1 MGGVGTSM
9 DPRLRGDDVLP
20 GRPGV
25 PLWSASSR
33 LPVGIPLL
41 VIPDRNDPPRRN
53 VIPAKAGIH
62 PIIYREFDTAMKK
75 RNSARSRFFS
85 SGSESVSESVS
96 KDSGRCGLE
105 RSADERNSVG
115 WHIVIWSEE
124 RFRCRYRPRPR
135 FVVRGEAVAGRRRGR
150 RYVDGSPPSRG

>member
-1 MGGVGTSM
+1 M

-20 GRPGV
+20 VRPGV

-62 PIIYREFDTAMKK
+62 PIIFREFVTAMKK
-75 RNSARSRFFS
+75 PELSPVPLFS

-96 KDSGRCGLE
+96 KNSGRCGLA
-105 RSADERNSVG
+105 RSAGERKPVV
-115 WHIVIWSEE
+115 WDIVI
-124 RFRCRYRPRPR
+124 
-135 FVVRGEAVAGRRRGR
+135 
-150 RYVDGSPPSRG
+150 